1 MAYAAAQPATRKTIE
16 VNGRPYVISEY
27 VGQPPKR
34 GRYLEGAEGEGNARR
49 PQGFLVEQ
57 PAGAVTPPH
66 FHEVDQFQ
74 VVVEGSAQFG
84 KHAAPPLSVH
94 YASSHTPYGPVAAG
108 AAGVVYYTLRA
119 GWDPGAKYMPAA
131 RDKLRPPP
139 RRFRFAQATPVKVED
154 MARRSGIA
162 SETLLAPEADGLAA
176 WRFLAGPGSQLT
188 PPAPV
193 GGGQYIVVVEGSFT
207 RAGETFGKRACL
219 FLEPG
224 EAALDGVVGAGGLD
238 FLVLQLPEDRRALQ

>member
-1 MAYAAAQPATRKTIE
+1 MIYAAAEPAVRKTVE

-27 VGQPPKR
+27 VGQSPKR
-34 GRYLEGAEGEGNARR
+34 GRYVEGADAEGNSRR

-74 VVVEGSAQFG
+74 VVVEGAARFG
-84 KHAAPPLSVH
+84 KHPAPPLSVH
-94 YASSHTPYGPVAAG
+94 YASGHTPYGPVAAG
-108 AAGVVYYTLRA
+108 ADGVVYYTLRA
-119 GWDPGAKYMPAA
+119 GWDPGAKYMPAQ

-139 RRFRFAQATPVKVED
+139 RRARFAQAAPVAAPSLAGRLGVQT
-154 MARRSGIA
+154 
-162 SETLLAPEADGLAA
+162 ETLMTPEADGLAA
-176 WRFLAGPGSQLT
+176 WRLLAGPGAMLA
-188 PPAPV
+188 PPAPL
-193 GGGQYIVVVEGSFT
+193 GGGQYIVVVEGDFA

-224 EAALDGVVGAGGLD
+224 EAPLDGVVGEQGLD
-238 FLVLQLPEDRRALQ
+238 LLVLQLPADTRTAQ